1 MDPISIATSLASFA
15 APKIAGWLGG
25 DDAEKTAKEVTEV
38 AKSVTGQGD
47 ERSAVE
53 AIKQDPE
60 QARKF
65 REAINEY
72 ELKKEKERTK
82 RLTQINQTMR
92 AAYKENGWK
101 SGWRPFFGYA
111 FGVAWVSLFFG
122 LLGLLFYAA
131 SLGLE
136 EAIEFS
142 SKMPQVIAAM
152 TPLFGM
158 GLKVLGVAIRER
170 SRDKRLAAGVVDPPA
185 EGLVDKLG
193 KMFSQRR
200 AGKAPQE
207 EA

>member
-25 DDAEKTAKEVTEV
+25 DDAEQTAKEVTEV
-38 AKSVTGQGD
+38 AKSVTGQSDGQ
-47 ERSAVE
+47 SAVE

-65 REAINEY
+65 RESLQEY
-72 ELKKEKERTK
+72 ELKKERERTK
-82 RLTQINQTMR
+82 RLTQVNQTMR
-92 AAYKENGWK
+92 ASYKESGWK

-136 EAIEFS
+136 EAIKFS
-142 SKMPQVIAAM
+142 SEMPQVIAAM
-152 TPLFGM
+152 TPLLGM

-170 SRDKRLAAGVVDPPA
+170 SRDKRLAAGVVDAPPQSM
-185 EGLVDKLG
+185 LDKLG
-193 KMFSQRR
+193 GLF
-200 AGKAPQE
+200 GKRPGTKSE
-207 EA
+207 

>member
-38 AKSVTGQGD
+38 AKSVTGQSDGQ
-47 ERSAVE
+47 SAAEV
-53 AIKQDPE
+53 IKQDPE

-65 REAINEY
+65 REALAEY
-72 ELKKEKERTK
+72 ELKMERERTK

-92 AAYKENGWK
+92 AAYKEDGWK
-101 SGWRPFFGYA
+101 SGWRPFFGYS
-111 FGVAWVSLFFG
+111 FGVAWIATFFG
-122 LLGLLFYAA
+122 LLALLFYAA
-131 SLGLE
+131 SLGLDA
-136 EAIEFS
+136 AIKFAGQ
-142 SKMPQVIAAM
+142 MPQVIAAM

-185 EGLVDKLG
+185 EGFMDKIGAIFKG
-193 KMFSQRR
+193 KPG
-200 AGKAPQE
+200 AGNG
-207 EA
+207 